1 MRSTSALR
9 RVVAV
14 GVAATLLVACS
25 SNDTPVA
32 TDAETAT
39 AESDDLA
46 HGSTTAE
53 PADLA
58 HGSTTAEPADLAH
71 GSWAEAIENAN
82 LLVDLDKDA
91 RKLLSVFPTGA
102 GNKISELDIAGSN
115 PSYFDQFGP
124 ALWRQCERVD
134 VYISI
139 DPSIDAGLRASARTL
154 TVNAIL
160 ELNKLTGLTLVVR
173 SGATEQHEEF
183 FDPTADPDVPGF
195 RELDV
200 FWYDTASDAPPDRFG
215 IADAW
220 HSGPDALQQPTIDG
234 SVNVTSKDAP
244 TQQASLLRS
253 RISLS
258 IEILHR
264 LPGRVDLDEDSSQF
278 AERSQSMAVLH
289 ELAHVVGIGHST
301 ETDSFMYPSFS
312 DQTRMTT
319 PDRATLALAGSRPC

>member
-1 MRSTSALR
+1 MRSTTALR

-25 SNDTPVA
+25 GNDTPVA
-32 TDAETAT
+32 NDAETAT
-39 AESDDLA
+39 AGSDDLA
-46 HGSTTAE
+46 HGSA
-53 PADLA
+53 
-58 HGSTTAEPADLAH
+58 TAEPADLAH
-71 GSWAEAIENAN
+71 GSWTEAIENAN
-82 LLVDLDKDA
+82 LLVDLDQDA
-91 RKLLSVFPTGA
+91 MKLLSVFPTGS

-134 VYISI
+134 VHISV
-139 DPSIDAGLRASARTL
+139 DPSIAPELRASARTL

-160 ELNKLTGLTLVVR
+160 ELNKLTGLELVVR

-183 FDPTADPDVPGF
+183 FDPTVDPDAPGF

-200 FWYDTASDAPPDRFG
+200 FWYNTASDAPPDQFG
-215 IADAW
+215 VADAW
-220 HSGPDALQQPTIDG
+220 HSGPDALEHSTIDG
-234 SVNVTSKDAP
+234 SVNVTSKDSP
-244 TQQASLLRS
+244 TRQASLLRS

-258 IEILHR
+258 TEILHR
-264 LPGRVDLDEDSSQF
+264 LPGRADLDEDSSQF

-301 ETDSFMYPSFS
+301 AEDSFMYPRFS

>member
-1 MRSTSALR
+1 MRSTTALR

-25 SNDTPVA
+25 GNDTPVA
-32 TDAETAT
+32 KDAETAT
-39 AESDDLA
+39 AGSDDLA

-53 PADLA
+53 PDN
-58 HGSTTAEPADLAH
+58 LAH

-82 LLVDLDKDA
+82 LLVDLDQDA
-91 RKLLSVFPTGA
+91 RKLLSVFPTGS

-134 VYISI
+134 VHISV
-139 DPSIDAGLRASARTL
+139 DPLDCPRVARLGSHPGRQRDPGVEQVDRADVGREKWCHRTAR
-154 TVNAIL
+154 
-160 ELNKLTGLTLVVR
+160 
-173 SGATEQHEEF
+173 EF
-183 FDPTADPDVPGF
+183 FDPTVDPDVPGF

-220 HSGPDALQQPTIDG
+220 HSGPDALEQSTIDG
-234 SVNVTSKDAP
+234 SVNVTSKDSP
-244 TQQASLLRS
+244 TRQASLLRS

-258 IEILHR
+258 TEILHR
-264 LPGRVDLDEDSSQF
+264 LPGRADLDEDGSQF

-301 ETDSFMYPSFS
+301 AKDSFMYPRFS